1 MLTVPIA
8 ARRSRIALD
17 TSVHESAAQPVSPL
31 LGVLPTKRNPPIAVV
46 KYPKVAGNLPATF
59 VSH

>member
-46 KYPKVAGNLPATF
+46 NNRNIAGNLGATF
-59 VSH
+59 VRH